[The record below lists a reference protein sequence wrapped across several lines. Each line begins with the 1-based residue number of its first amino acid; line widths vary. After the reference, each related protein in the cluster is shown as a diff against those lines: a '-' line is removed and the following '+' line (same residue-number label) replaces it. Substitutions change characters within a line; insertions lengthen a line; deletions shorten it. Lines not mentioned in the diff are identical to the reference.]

1 MQILI
6 TYTIPIL
13 TILTPPLPPPLHYT
27 TAKRRS
33 DRRKKLKEKKLKLA
47 EEKASLEALQATRK
61 ESELL
66 AVRLREQQIVERMKL
81 LYNSVRCGDVNL
93 LNKLLNECNDHDD
106 KHSSNTGGTSGSC
119 SYNFSSGCDERLGDE
134 YTGLIMGRVLYHFCV
149 SSSSGSGSRDDDEYM
164 IPLTPPMTSNNSG
177 GDYIGCLNSLNSSS
191 YYSGYCDITT
201 TDSAGRSILH
211 VACAHGDER

>member
-106 KHSSNTGGTSGSC
+106 KHSSNTGGTSGSI
-119 SYNFSSGCDERLGDE
+119 RKP
-134 YTGLIMGRVLYHFCV
+134 R
-149 SSSSGSGSRDDDEYM
+149 SSSFGSGG
-164 IPLTPPMTSNNSG
+164 SG
-177 GDYIGCLNSLNSSS
+177 ITGAFVWTNY
-191 YYSGYCDITT
+191 GYGKCSVI
-201 TDSAGRSILH
+201 
-211 VACAHGDER
+211 VVV